1 MEYYLKHFSKL
12 PVVAEDTQLLS
23 ASLTAADS
31 TTMNKCLIE
40 SWKGQE
46 NGSAV
51 LQRGVTGGRM
61 VVTGKRDG

>member
-1 MEYYLKHFSKL
+1 M
-12 PVVAEDTQLLS
+12 VAEDTQLLS